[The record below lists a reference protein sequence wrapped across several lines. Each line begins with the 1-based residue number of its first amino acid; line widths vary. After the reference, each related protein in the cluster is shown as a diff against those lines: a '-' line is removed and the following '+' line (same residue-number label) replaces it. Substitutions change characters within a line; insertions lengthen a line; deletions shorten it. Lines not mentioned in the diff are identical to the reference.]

1 MRYTLTAHAHKRL
14 RERNISERLI
24 ADALENPTKL
34 LSDDRGR
41 LLLKKLY
48 VRHGKERLL
57 LIAAE
62 VVQNELVV
70 ITVIDT
76 SKIKKYL
83 STTMKGKPKISYDRE
98 SEVLSVE
105 MHRGKSVDS
114 DVRGNVV
121 IDYDAKGNVVRVN
134 FYKFNFDA
142 FRSGA
147 KALRRYAERQ
157 PVGVR

>member
-48 VRHGKERLL
+48 VRRGKERLL

-114 DVRGNVV
+114 DVRGNVI